1 MKLEGAVEV
10 IGPVAM
16 ELLVKAPF
24 DRPVVV
30 GVVVLLGESVA
41 VDFAAAACDF
51 FKCAAGFER
60 WLAPV
65 GLPRRTEHFWKCL
78 LRISLLEKVSLHK
91 THMYGRSPV
100 SIRVSEPYKLDD
112 WDTHVSACGASNAW
126 RAGRSCCSS
135 GRGICR
141 LHPLQERRCWS

>member
-1 MKLEGAVEV
+1 M
-10 IGPVAM
+10 GPAPM

-24 DRPVVV
+24 DKPAVV

-41 VDFAAAACDF
+41 VDFAAAAWDF
-51 FKCAAGFER
+51 LRCAAGFER

-78 LRISLLEKVSLHK
+78 LRMSLLEKVSLHR

-100 SIRVSEPYKLDD
+100 SVQVSEPYKLKVK
-112 WDTHVSACGASNAW
+112 DTHVSACGASNAW
-126 RAGRSCCSS
+126 HANRSCCSL
-135 GRGICR
+135 GTGICR
-141 LHPLQERRCWS
+141 LRPSQGQHCWSWVSR